1 MINFGDP
8 IWEKLHSTRDWG
20 KYPSEEV
27 IKFYKKSI
35 TNHKAD
41 PKVLDAGAGKG
52 SCSWF
57 MVKEGG
63 NVTAFDGSVSALNS
77 ISSLT
82 NEFNLN
88 KNIKTVKGNIINPK
102 KFFKEKFDIIVD
114 NISLCVNLE
123 NQVTE
128 AYNQYYDLL
137 NQNGDF
143 LTICLGENSTGF
155 KTGLKISSKT
165 YDQVPIGCM
174 KDRGIITWFDK
185 MFLQKLFIKI
195 GFKIISY
202 TNILNET
209 DSIIIEKHIF
219 HLKK

>member
-114 NISLCVNLE
+114 PVVVIPDILSKKESVIVNSRLEKIKGIEPNI
-123 NQVTE
+123 
-128 AYNQYYDLL
+128 AIL
-137 NQNGDF
+137 NQ
-143 LTICLGENSTGF
+143 ESAV
-155 KTGLKISSKT
+155 SKKA
-165 YDQVPIGCM
+165 C
-174 KDRGIITWFDK
+174 
-185 MFLQKLFIKI
+185 
-195 GFKIISY
+195 
-202 TNILNET
+202 
-209 DSIIIEKHIF
+209 
-219 HLKK
+219 